1 MEKHTIQDRQNIF
14 DAGLQLYGDVEQ
26 IFDFLVKNDISLDS
40 SLRAGDVI
48 LYDDELG
55 NENVKDFIKTEGVI
69 YNNSQDSMFIIEEGD
84 FNDDF
89 DNDYL
94 L

>member
-48 LYDDELG
+48 LYDDDLG